1 MWSNVRHATASRMAS
16 DAFSRSSSWSM
27 NHRTISDASA
37 GSVKVGSIG
46 SSASPSPRGR
56 LVFNDS
62 AAVLY
67 LKFGAAAS
75 ATSFTVA
82 LPANGYYEFPQPC
95 YAGVVHGAWAS
106 AAGSAR
112 TTQY

>member
-1 MWSNVRHATASRMAS
+1 MSVVGAQSAT
-16 DAFSRSSSWSM
+16 
-27 NHRTISDASA
+27 
-37 GSVKVGSIG
+37 
-46 SSASPSPRGR
+46 SASVAASTSSVQLFAASSSPRGR
-56 LVFNDS
+56 LVSNDS

-67 LKFGAAAS
+67 LKFGTAAS